1 MAMKE
6 LEEDPL
12 QQVMETTLEQEL
24 SPPDL
29 DEVASHFIPADKEAE
44 F

>member
-1 MAMKE
+1 MKE

-24 SPPDL
+24 SLPDL